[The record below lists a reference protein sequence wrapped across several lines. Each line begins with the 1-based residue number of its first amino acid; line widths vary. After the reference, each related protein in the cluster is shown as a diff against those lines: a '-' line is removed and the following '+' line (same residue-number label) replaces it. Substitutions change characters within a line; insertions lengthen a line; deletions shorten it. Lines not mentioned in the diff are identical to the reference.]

1 MFNLKRKFRSLCP
14 MNNRQEAQPWRA
26 TGLQIFHEQKVMLT
40 AMVMMMMAEQAKEN
54 IEEGKKNEEKAQD

>member
-1 MFNLKRKFRSLCP
+1 
-14 MNNRQEAQPWRA
+14 
-26 TGLQIFHEQKVMLT
+26 MLT